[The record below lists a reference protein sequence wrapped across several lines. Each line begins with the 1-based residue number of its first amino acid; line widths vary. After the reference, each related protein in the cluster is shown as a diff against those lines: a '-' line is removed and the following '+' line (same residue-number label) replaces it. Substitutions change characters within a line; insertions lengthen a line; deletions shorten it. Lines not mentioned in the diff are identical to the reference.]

1 MAVFQAP
8 QSSLPVDTFEGL
20 LPALTNIL
28 KVVYDAGDSEESKHK
43 LAITAATDE
52 LKEKLARAKELVENL
67 PGGEMLLEDQD
78 EAIAALE
85 RLRDQRR
92 RVLYTHVEQ
101 FRANGYHLCLIR
113 AHILTFADSKSLSQ
127 VAKPVV
133 EQAEPTMQQNPDV
146 PMDSGDS

>member
-67 PGGEMLLEDQD
+67 PGGEMSLEDQD

-85 RLRDQRR
+85 RLRDQR
-92 RVLYTHVEQ
+92 
-101 FRANGYHLCLIR
+101 R

>member
-92 RVLYTHVEQ
+92 
-101 FRANGYHLCLIR
+101 